1 MSKSL
6 RSWRMFTWRWRHSV
20 CAIIALA
27 IVWTTSPAETALT
40 SPASPGPTNTTITSQ
55 RMTVRNQENKAIF
68 EGSVVLT
75 KGTLVVHSDVMVVFF
90 KSVNQ
95 DEQAAISDTG
105 VNGKGNDSAP
115 SERGKAGSGTLPIMA
130 NRSVSLIEAT
140 GRVKIMKEDGQA
152 TCRKAI
158 YHGDED
164 KIVLTGDPVA
174 WQKGTR
180 VSGQKIT
187 MYLGEDRSVVE
198 GGSKVMI
205 APEGGVSQ

>member
-1 MSKSL
+1 
-6 RSWRMFTWRWRHSV
+6 MFTWRWRHSICIV
-20 CAIIALA
+20 IALTT
-27 IVWTTSPAETALT
+27 VWTTSPAETALT
-40 SPASPGPTNTTITSQ
+40 SPASPGPANTTITSQ

-90 KSVNQ
+90 KSVNR
-95 DEQAAISDTG
+95 DEQATPSEGG
-105 VNGKGNDSAP
+105 VNGKGKDSAP
-115 SERGKAGSGTLPIMA
+115 SERGKAAGSGTLPIMA

-152 TCRKAI
+152 TCRKAV

-180 VSGQKIT
+180 VTGQKIT

-198 GGSKVMI
+198 GGSQVMI
-205 APEGGVSQ
+205 APEGGASQ